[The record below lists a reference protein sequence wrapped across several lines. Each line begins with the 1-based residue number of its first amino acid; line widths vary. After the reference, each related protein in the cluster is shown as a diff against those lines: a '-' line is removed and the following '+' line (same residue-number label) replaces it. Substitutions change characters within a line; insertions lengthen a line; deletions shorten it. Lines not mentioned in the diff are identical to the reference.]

1 MRLTLTEIY
10 ETRVASGDL
19 RPDPAQHAVL
29 HDLESLRLWL
39 ETNAERRVGLFAGLF
54 AKPITPPKGLYLWG
68 GVGRGKSM
76 LMDLF
81 TDATAISAKRRVHFH
96 AFMQD
101 IHKGMHAARKTGVE
115 DPLAPVADAIIRDT
129 RLLAFDEMQISD
141 ITDAMVVGRLFEK
154 LFAGGVVIVTT
165 SNRPPEDLY
174 LNGLNRAL
182 FLPFIALIHDRLTVR
197 ALQSPT
203 DYRQHRLQGAQV
215 YFHPA
220 GRVRGELNAIWSD
233 LTGGAVGDA
242 LRLPVNGR
250 FVDLPAV
257 YSITGKSDLRARL
270 SSGRI
275 RHENAVQSDFSGL
288 TGSLDWNWI
297 PSGKLR
303 FSTRITR
310 EPSQD
315 AYFVL
320 DSAGGA
326 RSLEFSRISTSL
338 RLQADYAASERFRL
352 RAFASGTHRELSQ
365 SLPLAGG
372 SALVVNGTD
381 RTMTGGLGITSQLS
395 LGCEVG
401 HELRR
406 GQAPLSSDI
415 TSSTLGCQLQVSL
428 GNRPLDLR

>member
-29 HDLESLRLWL
+29 HDLETLRLWL

-233 LTGGAVGDA
+233 LTGGAPGDA

-250 FVDLPAV
+250 FVDLPRFANGIARA
-257 YSITGKSDLRARL
+257 SFWDLCARPLGPADYLAIAQSVRVLILEDIPQL
-270 SSGRI
+270 SSSNYNEAKRFVTLIDALYEAKVRLICSAADEPERLYIEG
-275 RHENAVQSDFSGL
+275 E
-288 TGSLDWNWI
+288 GS
-297 PSGKLR
+297 
-303 FSTRITR
+303 F
-310 EPSQD
+310 
-315 AYFVL
+315 
-320 DSAGGA
+320 
-326 RSLEFSRISTSL
+326 EFERT
-338 RLQADYAASERFRL
+338 ASRL
-352 RAFASGTHRELSQ
+352 RE
-365 SLPLAGG
+365 
-372 SALVVNGTD
+372 
-381 RTMTGGLGITSQLS
+381 M
-395 LGCEVG
+395 
-401 HELRR
+401 
-406 GQAPLSSDI
+406 QAADW
-415 TSSTLGCQLQVSL
+415 GA
-428 GNRPLDLR
+428 